1 MQVTTLRNKNHGS
14 NSAGEYDDGMARGP
28 LERMFHQTGRA
39 LLIAGVLLLSF
50 FFGAY
55 MHRFI
60 MVKVEMARFD
70 DVRKATANKIPAAHS
85 GEQGSAPAR
94 RVRPGQERK
103 KNNDSWPVAQLKNYA
118 HSFAQRTTPPLAVL
132 RIAKLNLE
140 VPVLEGTDDI
150 TLNRGVGH
158 IRGTAFPGQQGNVGI
173 AGHRDSFFREL
184 REISRGDTIELVTL
198 SNSRF
203 YVVDQI
209 AITTPDNVSAL
220 EPRPKP
226 SLTLVTC
233 YPFNYIGNAPK
244 RYIVAASLRK

>member
-1 MQVTTLRNKNHGS
+1 MYQK
-14 NSAGEYDDGMARGP
+14 AGRV
-28 LERMFHQTGRA
+28 

-60 MVKVEMARFD
+60 MVKVEMARFH
-70 DVRKATANKIPAAHS
+70 DVRKETANKTAVTHT
-85 GEQGSAPAR
+85 GEQGIVPAGK
-94 RVRPGQERK
+94 VQAEAEQK
-103 KNNDSWPVAQLKNYA
+103 SNDSWPVVQLKKYA
-118 HSFAQRTTPPLAVL
+118 HSFGQQTTPPLAVL
-132 RIAKLNLE
+132 RISKLNLE

-158 IRGTAFPGQQGNVGI
+158 IRGTAFPGEQGNVGI

-184 REISRGDTIELVTL
+184 REISRGDTIELVTP
-198 SNSRF
+198 SSSRF

-209 AITTPDNVSAL
+209 AITTPDNVSTL
-220 EPRPKP
+220 EPGPKP

-244 RYIVAASLRK
+244 RYIVEASLRE